1 MPEYKVYYFPF
12 HVRADAIRAI
22 LATAGADWEDKSIN
36 FPDWAAM
43 KKTCDFPNKQLPCL
57 ELADGTKLG

>member
-22 LATAGADWEDKSIN
+22 LATAGADWEDKPVP
-36 FPDWAAM
+36 FPEWGAM
-43 KKTCDFPNKQLPCL
+43 KETSGFPNK
-57 ELADGTKLG
+57 